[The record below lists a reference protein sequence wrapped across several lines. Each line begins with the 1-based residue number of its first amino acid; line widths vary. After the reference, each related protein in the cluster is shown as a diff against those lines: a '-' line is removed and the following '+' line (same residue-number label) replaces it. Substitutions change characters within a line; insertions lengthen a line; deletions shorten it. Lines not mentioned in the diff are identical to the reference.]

1 MRKTIIFL
9 LMSLLATVMLTGCK
23 GSPVQKCV
31 IDNVSYSEQSTMD
44 EALQKDSINLEEAI
58 EASIEFIESPV
69 GTEYEVKWYLE
80 DEMIYSETKAIDQD
94 KHDILVYTLEADTLT
109 EGTLKLEVVYKD
121 KVIFTK
127 KVKLQNGEK

>member
-1 MRKTIIFL
+1 MKNTIFL
-9 LMSLLATVMLTGCK
+9 LMSLMTAVMLTGCE

-44 EALQKDSINLEEAI
+44 EAVQKDSINLEEAI
-58 EASIEFIESPV
+58 EASIEFIESPE
-69 GTEYEVKWYLE
+69 GMEYEVKWYLE
-80 DEMIYSETKAIDQD
+80 DEIIYSETKAIVQD
-94 KHDILVYTLEADTLT
+94 KHDILVYTLETDTLT

-127 KVKLQNGEK
+127 EVKLQNGEK